1 MTNYE
6 DIRLDKSG
14 NVATITID
22 RPKVLNAIRFQT
34 MLEIQS
40 ALKDIEADET
50 IRVVVLT
57 GAGEKAFIS
66 GGDISIMARGQGY
79 IETLSEVPKGQ
90 AVCSEIENFPKPV
103 IARING
109 IALGGGTEVA
119 LSCDIRIAA
128 ETAIMGLPEIKLGI
142 IPGYGGTQ
150 RLPRLVGMGK
160 AKELVFTGDHITAQ
174 EALNIGLVNQVVPPD
189 QLDEAVTKL
198 AQRIAARAPVALHM
212 AKVALNNGTQADLR
226 TGLDIE
232 ARCFSL
238 CFGTEDR
245 VEGMNAFLEKR
256 KPEFKGK

>member
-1 MTNYE
+1 MSYE
-6 DIRLDKSG
+6 DIRLEKSG
-14 NVATITID
+14 SVATITID
-22 RPKVLNAIRFQT
+22 RPQVLNAIRFQT
-34 MLEIQS
+34 MLEIQQ
-40 ALKDIEADET
+40 ALRDIETDES

-79 IETLSEVPKGQ
+79 IETLTEVPKGQ
-90 AVCSEIENFPKPV
+90 AICSEIENFPKPV

-128 ETAIMGLPEIKLGI
+128 ETAILGLPEIKLGI

-160 AKELVFTGDHITAQ
+160 AKELIFTGDPISAQ
-174 EALNIGLVNQVVPPD
+174 EALNIGLVNQVVAPE
-189 QLDEAVTKL
+189 QLDAAVEKIC
-198 AQRIAARAPVALHM
+198 QKIAARGPVALHM
-212 AKVALNNGTQADLR
+212 AKVALNNGAQADLR
-226 TGLDIE
+226 TALEIE

-238 CFGTEDR
+238 CFGTQDR

-256 KPEFKGK
+256 KPDFKGK

>member
-1 MTNYE
+1 MTYE

-40 ALKDIEADET
+40 ALKDIEADES

-66 GGDISIMARGQGY
+66 GGDISVMARGQGY
-79 IETLSEVPKGQ
+79 IETLTEVPKGQ
-90 AVCSEIENFPKPV
+90 AICSEIENFPKPV

-160 AKELVFTGDHITAQ
+160 AKELIFTGDHISAQ

-189 QLDEAVTKL
+189 QLDEVVAKL

-212 AKVALNNGTQADLR
+212 AKVALNNGAQADLR
-226 TGLDIE
+226 TALDIE

-256 KPEFKGK
+256 KPTFKGI

>member
-1 MTNYE
+1 MNFE
-6 DIRLDKSG
+6 DIQLTKEPP
-14 NVATITID
+14 VATITID
-22 RPKVLNAIRFQT
+22 RPKVLNAVRFQT
-34 MLEIQS
+34 MLEIEE
-40 ALKDIEADET
+40 ALKDIEADDE

-66 GGDISIMARGQGY
+66 GGDISIMARDQGY

-90 AVCSEIENFPKPV
+90 AVCSEIENFRKPV

-109 IALGGGTEVA
+109 IALGGGSEVA

-128 ETAIMGLPEIKLGI
+128 DTAIMGLPEIRLGI

-160 AKELVFTGDHITAQ
+160 AKELILTGDHISAQ
-174 EALNIGLVNQVVPPD
+174 EALNIGLVNQVVPAD
-189 QLDEAVTKL
+189 QLDEAVDKICKK
-198 AQRIAARAPVALHM
+198 IASKGPVALHM
-212 AKVALNNGTQADLR
+212 AKTAINNGAQADLR
-226 TGLDIE
+226 TALDIE

-245 VEGMNAFLEKR
+245 IEGMNAFLEKR

>member
-1 MTNYE
+1 MTPYE
-6 DIRLDKSG
+6 DIRLEKSG
-14 NVATITID
+14 NIATITID

-40 ALKDIEADET
+40 ALKDVESDES
-50 IRVVVLT
+50 IRVVVVT

-90 AVCSEIENFPKPV
+90 AICTEIENFPKPV

-109 IALGGGTEVA
+109 VALGGGTEVA

-160 AKELVFTGDHITAQ
+160 AKEMIFTGDHITAQ
-174 EALNIGLVNQVVPPD
+174 EALNIGLVNQVVAPD
-189 QLDEAVTKL
+189 QLDEAVAKL
-198 AQRIAARAPVALHM
+198 AQRIAARGPVALHM
-212 AKVALNNGTQADLR
+212 AKVALNNGAQADLR

-256 KPEFKGK
+256 KPDFKGK

>member
-1 MTNYE
+1 MDYE
-6 DIRLDKSG
+6 DIQVEKYG
-14 NVATITID
+14 NVATISID
-22 RPKVLNAIRFQT
+22 RPKVLNAIRLQT
-34 MLEIQS
+34 MLEIQQ
-40 ALKDIEADET
+40 ALKDIEADDS
-50 IRVVVLT
+50 IRVVVIT

-90 AVCSEIENFPKPV
+90 AICSEIENFPKPV

-128 ETAIMGLPEIKLGI
+128 NTAIMGLPEIKLGI

-160 AKELVFTGDHITAQ
+160 AKELILTGDHISAE
-174 EALNIGLVNQVVPPD
+174 EALRIGLVNQVVSPD
-189 QLDEAVTKL
+189 QLDAAVEKIC
-198 AQRIAARAPVALHM
+198 QKIAARGPVALHM
-212 AKVALNNGTQADLR
+212 AKVALNNGAQADLH
-226 TGLDIE
+226 TALDIE

-238 CFGTEDR
+238 CFGTQDR

-256 KPEFKGK
+256 KPEFHGK